1 MEVSGFNPHHGQQ
14 RVINT
19 IVDTPEKYITV
30 VSPRQQGK
38 SLLLINLILYYGI
51 NHKGSKIGIIAP
63 IYSQARKLMEDL
75 YEAIKDSGIV
85 EATNFSNFE
94 IKLKTGSKIYF
105 RSSEREDGLR
115 GYTFD
120 YLFMD
125 EAAYQTESSYRR
137 AIEPT
142 ALVHGKKV
150 VLFSTPRGR
159 DWFYSMFQLGEN
171 PEYPNYASVRMEQG
185 DNPYINQEEVRAAKK
200 VLPDAIYRAEYQ
212 GEFLEGES
220 MVFSNF
226 KVNTFAQYPN
236 RTGKVFI
243 GVDLGRES
251 DYTVAIAMDQ
261 TGNVIEIYRD
271 NQKDWEVM
279 QNNILT
285 LARKYSATVM
295 IETNSMGTVIFE
307 SIKKQYQDT
316 HPFVTSNSSKKD
328 IVESLILAFNEKQ
341 ISIPDETLSQELHHE
356 LEVFEMSYNPK
367 TRNVRYAA
375 RTPFHD
381 DMIIAL
387 CISNWNRLQNKSYG
401 QYAIVGG
408 SPTSRRY

>member
-1 MEVSGFNPHHGQQ
+1 MEVTGFRPHRGQT

-19 IVDTPEKYITV
+19 IVNGPEKYVTV

-51 NHKGSKIGIIAP
+51 NEKGSKIGIIAP
-63 IYSQARKLMEDL
+63 IYQQARKLMEDL
-75 YEAIKDSGIV
+75 YEAIKDSGLV
-85 EATNFSNFE
+85 ETTNFSNHE

-115 GYTFD
+115 GYTFN

-125 EAAYQTESSYRR
+125 EASYQSEDAYRR

-159 DWFYSMFQLGEN
+159 DWFYQMYKLGLDS
-171 PEYPNYASVRMEQG
+171 EYPNYASVRMEQG
-185 DNPYINQEEVRAAKK
+185 DNPYINQEEIQAAKK
-200 VLPDAIYRAEYQ
+200 VLPEAIFRAEYG

-220 MVFSNF
+220 MVFTNF
-226 KVNTFAQYPN
+226 SANVFDRYPT
-236 RTGKVFI
+236 RSGKVYI

-251 DYTVAIAMDQ
+251 DYTVAVAMDQ
-261 TGNVIEIYRD
+261 AGNVVEIYRD
-271 NQKDWEVM
+271 NKKDWDHM
-279 QNNILT
+279 QNNILQ
-285 LARKYSATVM
+285 LARKYNATIM
-295 IETNSMGTVIFE
+295 IEVNSMGTVVFE

-316 HPFVTSNSSKKD
+316 HPFTTSMQSKND
-328 IVESLILAFNEKQ
+328 IVESLILAFNEGQ
-341 ISIPDETLSQELHHE
+341 IQIPSQALFPELHQE

-381 DMIIAL
+381 DIVMAL
-387 CISNWNRLQNKSYG
+387 CIANWNRLQNKSYG
-401 QYAIVGG
+401 QYAVVGG
-408 SPTSRRY
+408 R